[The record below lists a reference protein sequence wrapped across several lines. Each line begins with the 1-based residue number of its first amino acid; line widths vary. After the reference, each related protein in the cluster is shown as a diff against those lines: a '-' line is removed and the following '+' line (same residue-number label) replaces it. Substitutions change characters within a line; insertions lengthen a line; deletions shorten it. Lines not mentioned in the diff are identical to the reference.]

1 MKGKRVKID
10 NASEAFKL
18 VKNVN
23 LIKVLSM
30 KFYQED
36 V

>member
-1 MKGKRVKID
+1 MKGKKVKID
-10 NASEAFKL
+10 NACEAFKL

-30 KFYQED
+30 KTYQGD